1 MEHRPEPLNDLPI
14 EMPTSG
20 AVGLYLVSWAMV
32 SRAQWH
38 RLGSLLCTMCYVNLG
53 DMGENF
59 VDSGDC
65 LTYHEHWDRIR
76 AVQGFHMASC
86 QAFNVHV
93 CGKILGT
100 QN

>member
-1 MEHRPEPLNDLPI
+1 
-14 EMPTSG
+14 
-20 AVGLYLVSWAMV
+20 
-32 SRAQWH
+32 
-38 RLGSLLCTMCYVNLG
+38 MCYVNLG

-76 AVQGFHMASC
+76 AVQGVHMASC